1 MKLKKEEYFSDDC
14 LVEESYYIS
23 IKDLIIC
30 PLCSKVFKEPYICNE
45 CTKIYCKKCL
55 EKDYRLK
62 ICPENK
68 IQTKFSPDV
77 NSNRLI
83 SNLKYRCRNCL
94 EIVVQS
100 DIKTHLESNCRK
112 AERVKKEKTLFEIIQ
127 TKKELIKL
135 SLNEVKNKI
144 VDNTISGK

>member
-1 MKLKKEEYFSDDC
+1 MKLKKEEYFSDDFII
-14 LVEESYYIS
+14 EDGYYIG
-23 IKDLIIC
+23 IKDLILC
-30 PLCSKVFKEPYICNE
+30 PLCSKIIKDPYMCNICQKN
-45 CTKIYCKKCL
+45 YCKKCL

-112 AERVKKEKTLFEIIQ
+112 AERVKKEKTLSEIIQ

>member
-1 MKLKKEEYFSDDC
+1 MKLKKEEYFSDDFII
-14 LVEESYYIS
+14 EDGYYIG
-23 IKDLIIC
+23 IKDLILC
-30 PLCSKVFKEPYICNE
+30 PLCSKILKKPYICNE
-45 CTKIYCKKCL
+45 CQKVYCKKCL

-68 IQTKFSPDV
+68 IKTKFSPDV

-112 AERVKKEKTLFEIIQ
+112 AERVKKEKTLSEIIQ

-144 VDNTISGK
+144 VDNTISGN

>member
-1 MKLKKEEYFSDDC
+1 MKLKKEEYFSDDFII
-14 LVEESYYIS
+14 EDGYYIG
-23 IKDLIIC
+23 IKDLILC
-30 PLCSKVFKEPYICNE
+30 PLCCKILKEPYICNE
-45 CTKIYCKKCL
+45 CQKVYCKKCL

-112 AERVKKEKTLFEIIQ
+112 AERVIKEKTLSEIIQ

-144 VDNTISGK
+144 VDNTISGN

>member
-1 MKLKKEEYFSDDC
+1 MKLKKEEKFLDNFIIEDG
-14 LVEESYYIS
+14 YYIG
-23 IKDLIIC
+23 IKDLILC
-30 PLCSKVFKEPYICNE
+30 PLCSKILKEPYICNE
-45 CTKIYCKKCL
+45 CQKVYCKKCL

-112 AERVKKEKTLFEIIQ
+112 AERVKKEKTLSEIINK
-127 TKKELIKL
+127 KKELIKL

>member
-1 MKLKKEEYFSDDC
+1 MKLKKEEYFSDDFII
-14 LVEESYYIS
+14 EDGYYIG
-23 IKDLIIC
+23 IKDLILC
-30 PLCSKVFKEPYICNE
+30 PLCSKILKEPYICNE
-45 CTKIYCKKCL
+45 CQKVYCKKCL

-62 ICPENK
+62 ICPEKK

-94 EIVVQS
+94 EIVVKS

-112 AERVKKEKTLFEIIQ
+112 AERVKKEKTLSEIIQ

>member
-1 MKLKKEEYFSDDC
+1 MKLKKDEYFSDDC
-14 LVEESYYIS
+14 VVEDTLYIS
-23 IKDLIIC
+23 LKDLITC
-30 PLCSKVFKEPYICNE
+30 PLCSKILKEPYICNE
-45 CTKIYCKKCL
+45 CQKVYCKKCL

-62 ICPENK
+62 ICPEKK

-112 AERVKKEKTLFEIIQ
+112 AERVKKEKTLSEIIQ

>member
-1 MKLKKEEYFSDDC
+1 MKLKKEEYFSDDFII
-14 LVEESYYIS
+14 EDGYYIG
-23 IKDLIIC
+23 IKDLILC
-30 PLCSKVFKEPYICNE
+30 PLCSKILKEPYICNE
-45 CTKIYCKKCL
+45 CQKVYCKKCL

-62 ICPENK
+62 ICPEKK

-77 NSNRLI
+77 NSNRLL

-112 AERVKKEKTLFEIIQ
+112 AERVKKEKTLSEIIQ